1 MDVDKD
7 VEDKKVRPGE
17 YLVLKFDFSGV
28 DRSPDLNEA
37 AKLLADNIINTLWRF
52 YHQNSRYLGGHVDQ
66 LIRENIDQQNPIGS
80 LSRLV
85 MLVNFAIK
93 DAVKSKDTEHPL
105 ANVKGVRD

>member
-1 MDVDKD
+1 M
-7 VEDKKVRPGE
+7 EDKKVRPGE
-17 YLVLKFDFSGV
+17 YLVLKFDFSVV

-37 AKLLADNIINTLWRF
+37 AKSLTKTIIRKLEEF
-52 YHQNSRYLGGHVDQ
+52 YLVNSKYLGRTSDQ

-80 LSRLV
+80 LDRLV

-93 DAVKSKDTEHPL
+93 DAVKGKDAEHPL